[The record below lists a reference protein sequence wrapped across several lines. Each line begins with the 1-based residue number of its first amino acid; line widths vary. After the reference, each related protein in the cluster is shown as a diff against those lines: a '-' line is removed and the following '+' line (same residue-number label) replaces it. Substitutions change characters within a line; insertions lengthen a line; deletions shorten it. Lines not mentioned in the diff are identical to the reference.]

1 MLAVRQHV
9 LLGVDWP
16 DVNTG
21 YRYRVPGT
29 GSGTGYLV
37 PGPRVC
43 SREYVGTTV
52 DPLRETA
59 VEPTRRAFYG
69 GCKVAREVATQ

>member
-21 YRYRVPGT
+21 YRYRV
-29 GSGTGYLV
+29 LV
-37 PGPRVC
+37 PGTWYRV
-43 SREYVGTTV
+43 REYV
-52 DPLRETA
+52 A
-59 VEPTRRAFYG
+59 VSM
-69 GCKVAREVATQ
+69 

>member
-21 YRYRVPGT
+21 YRHRVPVLGNKAVPVPGT
-29 GSGTGYLV
+29 WY
-37 PGPRVC
+37 RV
-43 SREYVGTTV
+43 RDYV
-52 DPLRETA
+52 A
-59 VEPTRRAFYG
+59 VSM
-69 GCKVAREVATQ
+69 